1 MAYKL
6 KKALPWLIATMIFI
20 ALTPAIF
27 TYTEAQRGYK
37 AVGGELFFPLLP
49 LMGWAIW
56 RMVQGTFI
64 DVKQLFIDSE
74 DGEDD

>member
-6 KKALPWLIATMIFI
+6 KKTLPWLIATVLFI

-27 TYTEAQRGYK
+27 TYAEAQRGYK
-37 AVGGELFFPLLP
+37 AIGGELFFPLIP
-49 LMGWAIW
+49 LMGWAICG
-56 RMVQGTFI
+56 MVQDTFK
-64 DVKQLFIDSE
+64 DVKQLFIESE